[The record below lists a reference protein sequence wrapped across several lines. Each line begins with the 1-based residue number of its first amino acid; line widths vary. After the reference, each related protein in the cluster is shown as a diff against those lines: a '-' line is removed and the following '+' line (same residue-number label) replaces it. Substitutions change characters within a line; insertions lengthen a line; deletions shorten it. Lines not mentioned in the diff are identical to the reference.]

1 MLKDVADSKRIN
13 THITDQR
20 AKAERL
26 REEQKAKDP
35 AAAESQENEP
45 QVITFTQTCCYHWN
59 DWEFCPRIQQLKG
72 QRKFSSYQM

>member
-35 AAAESQENEP
+35 AAATESQENEP
-45 QVITFTQTCCYHWN
+45 QVLS
-59 DWEFCPRIQQLKG
+59 LK
-72 QRKFSSYQM
+72 RVRHCR

>member
-35 AAAESQENEP
+35 SAAESQENGP
-45 QVITFTQTCCYHWN
+45 RVISFTQSCCY
-59 DWEFCPRIQQLKG
+59 
-72 QRKFSSYQM
+72 

>member
-1 MLKDVADSKRIN
+1 MFQKFEFCFLFSEHCLTLQVMLKDVADSKRIN

-35 AAAESQENEP
+35 VAAESQENEP
-45 QVITFTQTCCYHWN
+45 QVITFTQTCC
-59 DWEFCPRIQQLKG
+59 
-72 QRKFSSYQM
+72 

>member
-26 REEQKAKDP
+26 REEQKAKDH
-35 AAAESQENEP
+35 AVAESQENEP
-45 QVITFTQTCCYHWN
+45 QVIFLAQTCCYCSN
-59 DWEFCPRIQQLKG
+59 D
-72 QRKFSSYQM
+72 

>member
-1 MLKDVADSKRIN
+1 MLKDVADSRRIN

-35 AAAESQENEP
+35 TAAESQENQP
-45 QVITFTQTCCYHWN
+45 QV
-59 DWEFCPRIQQLKG
+59 K
-72 QRKFSSYQM
+72 